1 MARSNIETRGELGGV
16 GWGRDPRE
24 GREAWRGPLDGKD
37 STPIGGRAG
46 WRIEERVGFVRSF
59 CGGAGARGDG
69 KSHAKFGISGG
80 KQQILGLAVG
90 CVVAGSLVGG
100 RGLLD
105 AGLRACES
113 DFPLWAV

>member
-59 CGGAGARGDG
+59 WRWCARGWEIARKVWDFWWET
-69 KSHAKFGISGG
+69 ANFGFGRWLRGSG
-80 KQQILGLAVG
+80 
-90 CVVAGSLVGG
+90 
-100 RGLLD
+100 
-105 AGLRACES
+105 
-113 DFPLWAV
+113 